1 MSILTYI
8 AIAVAAY
15 LIGSIS
21 PSLIISKYI
30 MKKDVRQYGSGNA
43 GTTNMVRNFGW
54 KLGVCTFALDILK
67 GAMAGLLGRHFG
79 GELGAAIA
87 IVCAVLGHS
96 YPLYYGFR
104 GGKGVATSMG
114 AMLGL
119 FPLHSLVI
127 YVICFAIV
135 AVTGIVS
142 IGSLCG
148 FLLYTLMVWLVLP
161 GLVGLPLKIAIA
173 ILTVLTF
180 IGHRGNIKRLLNGTE
195 NKLFAKKNK

>member
-54 KLGVCTFALDILK
+54 KLGVCTFALDIVK
-67 GAMAGLLGRHFG
+67 GAMACLL
-79 GELGAAIA
+79 
-87 IVCAVLGHS
+87 CW
-96 YPLYYGFR
+96 YYGFR

>member
-1 MSILTYI
+1 
-8 AIAVAAY
+8 
-15 LIGSIS
+15 
-21 PSLIISKYI
+21 
-30 MKKDVRQYGSGNA
+30 
-43 GTTNMVRNFGW
+43 
-54 KLGVCTFALDILK
+54 
-67 GAMAGLLGRHFG
+67 
-79 GELGAAIA
+79 
-87 IVCAVLGHS
+87 
-96 YPLYYGFR
+96 
-104 GGKGVATSMG
+104 MG